1 MTPSLSLFMAK
12 ATLRYPLRH
21 HRPPN
26 VRGLLRNPKSIRAFG
41 VSRRSCVA
49 LDLEPTKYVRY
60 GFIQDAVGHPLLARS
75 ALGAA
80 SKIDVMVLPHP
91 DRSRHAC
98 HPLPSVTLR
107 ASVSSWTFL
116 LDKSTVIPCQMQWG
130 RTWTPCDAHVQ
141 CHWNAK
147 KVSSCHVACL
157 LCLLSLRSAIQ
168 PTLRSL
174 LVEPSVGFFHADP
187 LKTTI
192 GNRTRSSESFSAC
205 GWLTS
210 ETDPCQRPKENATV
224 PCIGYGGKMCKAFI
238 HATCADGVAGSRCY
252 GCYLGDLL
260 FSVGLFQSDY
270 DHPF

>member
-174 LVEPSVGFFHADP
+174 LVEPSVGFFHAVCCGDRAS
-187 LKTTI
+187 LEDDHWQSHAFFRI
-192 GNRTRSSESFSAC
+192 LFGLRLADFRDRSVSASEGKRHSAMY
-205 GWLTS
+205 WV
-210 ETDPCQRPKENATV
+210 RW
-224 PCIGYGGKMCKAFI
+224 
-238 HATCADGVAGSRCY
+238 
-252 GCYLGDLL
+252 
-260 FSVGLFQSDY
+260 
-270 DHPF
+270 